1 MASSPPAPFSASLP
15 NPKKRPSISSQAS
28 QATSNKRPKLHPLRQ
43 TSFPANGDAHAYA
56 GASARSE
63 TGSIANSTF
72 SLTSNNTRAP
82 PRGRGRPRKSLQVTE
97 DDARNA
103 RDGGSTTGRGPKGDS
118 QNKSVVSAARS
129 NGGRHEDD
137 EPEDEDEDE
146 EEVLEGDDAQAN
158 EQKRMDEKL
167 NVLQMQLTKTQADRW
182 SSLRGAALS
191 SKAVK
196 RIVNQTVSQSVT
208 EICVKYVQWASKA
221 FATEI
226 VERAR
231 EVQAECAAAMEV
243 GVEREREVRV
253 RALKKK
259 EKELEAKEQME
270 GPEGGAGLSEQ
281 ERQAIQT
288 DIKRLRK
295 EAEEYIPN
303 KHKGGLLPDHLR
315 EALRRYKADG
325 DGGGFGFDG
334 LSHPLLG
341 VQGAVAWRVG
351 DGATGQRLF
360 R

>member
-1 MASSPPAPFSASLP
+1 M
-15 NPKKRPSISSQAS
+15 SSQVS
-28 QATSNKRPKLHPLRQ
+28 QAASNKRPKLHPLRQ
-43 TSFPANGDAHAYA
+43 TSFPANGNAPVYP

-63 TGSIANSTF
+63 TGSIANSAF
-72 SLTSNNTRAP
+72 STMSNNTKAP
-82 PRGRGRPRKSLQVTE
+82 PRGRGRPRKSLQVTDE
-97 DDARNA
+97 DVRSA
-103 RDGGSTTGRGPKGDS
+103 RDGGSTTGRGTKGDS

-129 NGGRHEDD
+129 NGGRHEDE
-137 EPEDEDEDE
+137 EPEDEDEE
-146 EEVLEGDDAQAN
+146 EEEALEGDDLQAN
-158 EQKRMDEKL
+158 EQKRMDEKI
-167 NVLQMQLTKTQADRW
+167 NVLQAQLTQAQSDRW

-243 GVEREREVRV
+243 SVEREKEAKLRT
-253 RALKKK
+253 LKEK
-259 EKELEAKEQME
+259 EKELETKEQKEKPDE
-270 GPEGGAGLSEQ
+270 GSAGLSEQ
-281 ERQAIQT
+281 DRQAIQT
-288 DIKRLRK
+288 EIKRLRK
-295 EAEEYIPN
+295 EAEAYIPN

-341 VQGAVAWRVG
+341 VQGAAAWRLG
-351 DGATGQRLF
+351 EGATGQRLF

>member
-1 MASSPPAPFSASLP
+1 MANSAFST
-15 NPKKRPSISSQAS
+15 ISN
-28 QATSNKRPKLHPLRQ
+28 SNK
-43 TSFPANGDAHAYA
+43 
-56 GASARSE
+56 
-63 TGSIANSTF
+63 
-72 SLTSNNTRAP
+72 AP

-97 DDARNA
+97 DDARNV
-103 RDGGSTTGRGPKGDS
+103 REGGSTTGRGSKGDS

-129 NGGRHEDD
+129 SGGRHEDD
-137 EPEDEDEDE
+137 EPEDEDEEE

-167 NVLQMQLTKTQADRW
+167 NVLQMQLTKAQSDRW

-243 GVEREREVRV
+243 GVERERGARV
-253 RALKKK
+253 RALK
-259 EKELEAKEQME
+259 EKEAELQAKEQIE
-270 GPEGGAGLSEQ
+270 KLDGGGAGLSEQ
-281 ERQAIQT
+281 ERHAMQT
-288 DIKRLRK
+288 DIKKLKK
-295 EAEEYIPN
+295 EAEEYVPN

-334 LSHPLLG
+334 LSHSLLG